1 MPDRPTPAGLVDANQ
16 LQAEIARLHKI
27 INALM
32 ERAERSTEA
41 HGSDFSL
48 FQTTILLEEQVRCR
62 TAELEAALHENE
74 RIERALRKSEATF
87 RGVVSQSLV
96 GIGIIEQGKLTYA
109 NSKLA
114 EIFGYCPEEIL
125 QLSVDLAAPADRAL
139 VGEQVRRRMS
149 REVDRVEYQFKGMRK
164 NRAEIDVE
172 CHSSVMEVAGQ
183 PALITLIIDITERVR
198 AARKLQELQDSL
210 REQAIHDP
218 LTGLYNR
225 LHLCEFLDR
234 ELALAERNG
243 YPVALILADLDRFKA
258 INDTYGHVVGDKVLQ
273 KFAALIKK
281 HCRASDIC
289 CRYGGEEFLLVLPN
303 ITYEKGIERAENVRA
318 AIASREFTSGTS
330 AIRVTSSFGV
340 AIYPQHGLTRN
351 ALISAA
357 DQALYKA
364 KNAGRNQVNGFSEI
378 ATPETRSVAPISE

>member
-1 MPDRPTPAGLVDANQ
+1 MPDATRSAGLVDANE
-16 LQAEIARLHKI
+16 LQAEMVRLHKI

-32 ERAERSTEA
+32 DRAERSTEA
-41 HGSDFSL
+41 HGSEFSL

-74 RIERALRKSEATF
+74 RIERALRKSEAKF

-96 GIGIIEQGKLTYA
+96 GIGIIEDGKFTYA

-114 EIFGYCPEEIL
+114 EIFGYTPEEIL
-125 QLSVDLAAPADRAL
+125 QLCAVDLAAPDDRAL
-139 VGEQVRRRMS
+139 VGEQVRRRVS

-164 NRAEIDVE
+164 NRAEIDAE

-183 PALITLIIDITERVR
+183 PALITLIIDITERVH

-243 YPVALILADLDRFKA
+243 YPVALILADLGHFKA
-258 INDTYGHVVGDKVLQ
+258 INDTYGHVAGDEVLQ
-273 KFAALIKK
+273 KFGALIKK

-303 ITYEKGIERAENVRA
+303 IAYEKGSERK
-318 AIASREFTSGTS
+318 TSGQPLQAGS
-330 AIRVTSSFGV
+330 LPLEPGRFG
-340 AIYPQHGLTRN
+340 
-351 ALISAA
+351 
-357 DQALYKA
+357 
-364 KNAGRNQVNGFSEI
+364 
-378 ATPETRSVAPISE
+378 